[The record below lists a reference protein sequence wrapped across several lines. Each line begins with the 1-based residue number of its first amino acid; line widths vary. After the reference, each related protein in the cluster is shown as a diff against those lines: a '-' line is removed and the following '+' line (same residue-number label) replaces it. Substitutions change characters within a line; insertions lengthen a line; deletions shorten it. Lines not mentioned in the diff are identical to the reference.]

1 VDDDCDYR
9 NRNRNRN
16 MDMDWIGLDWIG
28 LDCEM
33 KDNRDV
39 SVVDIYLS
47 IYCDNTTRYCCVCV
61 CVCVCIYG
69 TDDG

>member
-1 VDDDCDYR
+1 MMIVIIGIGIGIGIGI
-9 NRNRNRN
+9 
-16 MDMDWIGLDWIG
+16 WIGLDWIG

-33 KDNRDV
+33 KGNRDV